1 MTADKDTYT
10 YEFWYNSIVETNSD
24 KDTILPAVFEKI
36 IVQES
41 LTNAQL
47 ETLEGLKINVVT
59 HAIQADGFDT
69 AE

>member
-47 ETLEGLKINVVT
+47 ETLEV
-59 HAIQADGFDT
+59 
-69 AE
+69 